1 MTKLL
6 DNPFLP
12 GFDDPERTLDR
23 VSKSSAA
30 GYPPYDIERIGRQDT
45 RTTLAVA
52 SFSRRDLSIENRQ
65 LVIRGRQEERP
76 GREFLH
82 RGIATRRF
90 QCSFVL
96 ADGIEIVGAELDNG
110 LLRIDL
116 MKSEAETGSRSI
128 EIQAARTRGA
138 GTS

>member
-45 RTTLAVA
+45 RIAVA
-52 SFSRRDLSIENRQ
+52 GFSRRDLSIENRQ

-90 QCSFVL
+90 QRSFVL

-116 MKSEAETGSRSI
+116 MKPEAETGSRSI
-128 EIQAARTRGA
+128 EIQAARARGA